1 MLGPSPAPVRAGDP
15 APPLAFSKI
24 VRAGLGFG
32 GPQSLSGQVTVLFFL
47 RPVSHNEHAV
57 AQWNKMVEQFA
68 GKPVNF
74 VWIANEKEE
83 TLEPFLKTH
92 PVSGWMILDPQDESF
107 KAYGIEGGGGVLI
120 DPRGVIA
127 GFTFMA
133 PDARQIQAVL
143 DGHAV
148 AIQGDPTEE
157 QMEAFFEGNLV
168 RIDAEPHR
176 SPPPQKPD
184 LPPPSEEVHI
194 SPSQTHGTI
203 GSSGPDHWIQRGFDL
218 KTIVATIS
226 RTDPSRVDLPESF
239 DARVRY
245 DFVLVPPR
253 EEDIET
259 MYRRVREGIEKY
271 FHVAISKQIRSK
283 DVYVM
288 TAIEGKTPPPKPPA
302 KPETDE
308 DGWTT
313 LSPRLVAASGFT
325 RTIAVPHGAPPTR
338 KALEDAAKQLA
349 DEDELPD
356 MASISASNTSMD
368 HFRTALEGG
377 LKRPIVDE
385 TKLSGT
391 YDLAVKGRAQTVE
404 EFLGML
410 RDQLGLL
417 LTPTQRGI
425 EIVAVAQLPATR

>member
-1 MLGPSPAPVRAGDP
+1 MLGPTAAPVRAGDP
-15 APPLAFSKI
+15 APPLVFSKI
-24 VRAGLGFG
+24 VRAGSGPD
-32 GPQSLSGQVTVLFFL
+32 GPQNLLGHTTVLLFL
-47 RPVSHNEHAV
+47 RPVSHNEQTV
-57 AQWNKMVEQFA
+57 TLWNKLVQQFA
-68 GKPVNF
+68 DKPINF

-92 PVSGWMILDPQDESF
+92 LVSGWMILDPQDASF

-143 DGHAV
+143 DGRAV
-148 AIQGDPTEE
+148 VIQGDPTEE
-157 QMEAFFEGNLV
+157 QMEALFEGSLV
-168 RIDAEPHR
+168 RIDAQPHR

-194 SPSQTHGTI
+194 SPSQTRGTT
-203 GSSGPDHWIQRGFDL
+203 GSSGPDHWMQRGFDL

-226 RTDPSRVDLPESF
+226 RTDPSRVELPESF
-239 DARVRY
+239 DSRARY

-259 MYRRVREGIEKY
+259 MHRRVREGIEKY
-271 FHVAISKQIRSK
+271 FHVVISKQIRSR

-288 TAIEGKTPPPKPPA
+288 TAIEGKTPAPNP
-302 KPETDE
+302 E
-308 DGWTT
+308 DGA
-313 LSPRLVAASGFT
+313 LRGAAIATSGFT
-325 RTIAVPHGAPPTR
+325 RTLGLPEGTPHTWKAVTEAMAR
-338 KALEDAAKQLA
+338 LA
-349 DEDELPD
+349 SAEDEELPNIS
-356 MASISASNTSMD
+356 SISALSTSMD
-368 HFRTALEGG
+368 HFRTALESG

-417 LTPTQRGI
+417 LTPTQRSI
-425 EIVAVAQLPATR
+425 EIVAVTQLPGTR